1 MGSQQK
7 LGFWLIAAKNIV
19 RSIGGCVILKGL
31 CFYALYSVVYKSKN
45 DKKKKFSR
53 LYCQGCWQAA
63 KHTEVA
69 NIPPL

>member
-1 MGSQQK
+1 MGSQPK

-45 DKKKKFSR
+45 DKKKK
-53 LYCQGCWQAA
+53 
-63 KHTEVA
+63 
-69 NIPPL
+69 I